1 MGICIKADEV
11 KVHASISSIFHL
23 ADDGDTHFI
32 LAILLSELGTTFNA
46 NVRGYTFCQEKPDY
60 ITCPFKV
67 TRTTGSTFIVGA
79 IKIYQGQLY
88 LVGAPAHIV
97 KDFSGATD
105 TANLF
110 SSVKVTSESL
120 VEVEELLDTETAK
133 LKTNFDAMIQGYK
146 LFSDAKLKDGRALE
160 AHCEKKYEVNAKAT
174 LSHRAREASAQ
185 AGQGARH
192 DRGRPEGER
201 RGREGGEGEGRR
213 GEDGDAF
220 VGEVLRRAGLAALHH
235 RAGRQARG
243 DLGGAGGAAQR
254 RGAQGR
260 AQREY
265 CQMLDS
271 AGEQIN
277 NAVTPFKEF
286 LQKMPTPQQPP
297 ASAESAGR
305 RSSRARAASAPRAV
319 FPPPGEAPNPPSSGE
334 MPQPGDIPPPD
345 APDEQGLGKRRSKD
359 EGQGKEAKAPR
370 RSSGRGGS
378 GSGGRGRGRPP
389 KATADKAPHAL

>member
-46 NVRGYTFCQEKPDY
+46 SVRGYTFCQEKPDY

-79 IKIYQGQLY
+79 IKIYQGHLY

-97 KDFSGATD
+97 KDFSSATD

-120 VEVEELLDTETAK
+120 LEVEELLDTETAK
-133 LKTNFDAMIQGYK
+133 LKTNFDAMIQGNK
-146 LFSDAKLKDGRALE
+146 LFTDAKLKDGSALE
-160 AHCEKKYEVNAKAT
+160 AHCEKKYEVNARAT
-174 LSHRAREASAQ
+174 LTDREKRALKLSKERATTALDPKESAAGAKEAKEKAAAVKTAILSWAKYYDVPVLQRFITVPDDKRE
-185 AGQGARH
+185 
-192 DRGRPEGER
+192 ET
-201 RGREGGEGEGRR
+201 
-213 GEDGDAF
+213 
-220 VGEVLRRAGLAALHH
+220 LAGLEGQPNAEELKDALN
-235 RAGRQARG
+235 
-243 DLGGAGGAAQR
+243 
-254 RGAQGR
+254 
-260 AQREY
+260 EY

-286 LQKMPTPQQPP
+286 LEKMPTPQQPP

-305 RSSRARAASAPRAV
+305 RSSRARTASAPRAV
-319 FPPPGEAPNPPSSGE
+319 FPHPGEAPNPPSSGE
-334 MPQPGDIPPPD
+334 IPPPGEMPPPA
-345 APDEQGLGKRRSKD
+345 APDEQGLGKRKSKNANQ
-359 EGQGKEAKAPR
+359 EKEAKAPR
-370 RSSGRGGS
+370 GSSGRGRG
-378 GSGGRGRGRPP
+378 GGDGRGRGRPR
-389 KATADKAPHAL
+389 KDAADDKAPHAL

>member
-133 LKTNFDAMIQGYK
+133 LKTNFDTMIQGYK

-160 AHCEKKYEVNAKAT
+160 AHCEKKYEVNARAT
-174 LSHRAREASAQ
+174 LTEREKRALKLAKERATTAADPKESAAGAKEAKEKAAAVRTAMLSWAKYYDVPVLQRFITVPDGKRE
-185 AGQGARH
+185 
-192 DRGRPEGER
+192 ET
-201 RGREGGEGEGRR
+201 
-213 GEDGDAF
+213 
-220 VGEVLRRAGLAALHH
+220 LAALEGQPN
-235 RAGRQARG
+235 AEELKDA
-243 DLGGAGGAAQR
+243 LN
-254 RGAQGR
+254 
-260 AQREY
+260 EY

>member
-97 KDFSGATD
+97 KDFTGATD

-133 LKTNFDAMIQGYK
+133 LKTNFDAMIQGNK

-160 AHCEKKYEVNAKAT
+160 AHCEKKYEVNARATLTEREKRALKLAKERATTAADPKESAAGAKEAKEKAT
-174 LSHRAREASAQ
+174 AVRTAMLSWAKYYDVPVLQRFITVPDGKREEA
-185 AGQGARH
+185 
-192 DRGRPEGER
+192 
-201 RGREGGEGEGRR
+201 
-213 GEDGDAF
+213 
-220 VGEVLRRAGLAALHH
+220 LAALEGQPN
-235 RAGRQARG
+235 AEELKDA
-243 DLGGAGGAAQR
+243 LN
-254 RGAQGR
+254 
-260 AQREY
+260 EY

-305 RSSRARAASAPRAV
+305 RPSRARTASAPRAV
-319 FPPPGEAPNPPSSGE
+319 FPPPGEAPNPPTSGE
-334 MPQPGDIPPPD
+334 MPHPGDFPPPD

-370 RSSGRGGS
+370 GSSGRGRS